1 MSTQPPALLR
11 NAGLYTSLRV
21 ADMFFSMQYNGI
33 KLNLDILNN
42 LTKRSYLAYMIF
54 SINWNNL
61 IKRSFIWAV

>member
-21 ADMFFSMQYNGI
+21 ANMFFSMQYNCI

-42 LTKRSYLAYMIF
+42 LTKRSYLAYMIY
-54 SINWNNL
+54 SINWSNL
-61 IKRSFIWAV
+61 KKRCFIWAV

>member
-54 SINWNNL
+54 SIN
-61 IKRSFIWAV
+61 

>member
-21 ADMFFSMQYNGI
+21 ADVFFSMQYSGI

-42 LTKRSYLAYMIF
+42 LTKHSYLAYVIF
-54 SINWNNL
+54 SIN
-61 IKRSFIWAV
+61 